1 MILKRIIL
9 PWQPW
14 ALWLIKGVPRWRSQ
28 MILSGRSE
36 KDGRTGTVCRI
47 TTLKSP
53 PIRSVLV
60 LVQILESMNVN
71 TSNCKSFHSIYKLDP
86 QHNHFSLPSSLKSCF
101 PRIFKVQG
109 TTKVAAVYFSLD
121 ALATSI
127 HFESFLKETLRSRIQ
142 RIRIWIWSVE
152 SSWIWIQWIQ
162 NPFSYFSKETQN
174 LDLDSPQEAHS
185 YFFDSMFQCFAKRIR
200 LSEKVLV
207 RLPMPDC
214 NTFVSY
220 FRVFQMSVIPRV
232 FGQQLWNLAV
242 LLI

>member
-47 TTLKSP
+47 TTFKSP
-53 PIRSVLV
+53 PIMSVLV
-60 LVQILESMNVN
+60 LGLKLESMNVN
-71 TSNCKSFHSIYKLDP
+71 TSNCIGSTNLT
-86 QHNHFSLPSSLKSCF
+86 LKTITF
-101 PRIFKVQG
+101 PRKFKAQR
-109 TTKVAAVYFSLD
+109 KWRQS
-121 ALATSI
+121 
-127 HFESFLKETLRSRIQ
+127 SFLGCRWPQVFFSNPFSKKRSDH
-142 RIRIWIWSVE
+142 E
-152 SSWIWIQWIQ
+152 SQESGFGFDPLNPSWVWIQWIQ
-162 NPFSYFSKETQN
+162 NPFSDFSKETQN
-174 LDLDSPQEAHS
+174 KDLDSPQEAHS